1 MHEIIADKKV
11 IFFDM
16 GNTIDY
22 PASGDWWFTNR
33 FNEVAGERVEKC
45 SPEDIHQALE
55 AGVDYLDKNH
65 LIGPENAE
73 EEEYKQLSA
82 FYTIISD
89 RLDLKMTETEIADVA
104 RDRAFNMDNYLL
116 FPDAKKVLQTLHKTH
131 RLGIIS
137 DTWPSIDLQLRKF
150 DIKQYFSFTTFS
162 FELGVFKP
170 DRRMY
175 MDALGKCGCDAS
187 ETVFIDDGP
196 RNLDGAAACGITPI
210 LISAVPGRD
219 FESQYTKIRSLSELL

>member
-11 IFFDM
+11 IFLDM

-33 FNEVAGERVEKC
+33 FNEIAGDRMKEC
-45 SPEDIHQALE
+45 SEEQIRRAME
-55 AGVDYLDKNH
+55 AGVEYLDKNH
-65 LIGPENAE
+65 LIKPGNEEAE
-73 EEEYKQLSA
+73 EFEQLHV
-82 FYTIISD
+82 FYSIISD
-89 RLDLKMTETEIADVA
+89 RLGLKMTEAELEDVA
-104 RDRAFNMDNYLL
+104 RDRAFNMDNYLI
-116 FPDAKKVLQTLHKTH
+116 FPDAKEVIQTLSKTY

-137 DTWPSIDLQLRKF
+137 DTWPSIELQLQKF
-150 DIKQYFSFTTFS
+150 GIKQYFSFTTYS

-170 DRRMY
+170 DRCMY
-175 MDALGKCGCDAS
+175 MDALNKCGCDAS

-210 LISAVPGRD
+210 LISAVPGVD
-219 FESQYTKIRSLSELL
+219 YETQYTKIRSLSELL